1 MAKKDDEL
9 DVEQEQG
16 KRNETEKNVSKEE
29 NESSSEGT
37 GSKIVSALI
46 VLVIILIWLGV
57 FAFAIKI
64 DFLNFGSEVLTPVL
78 RDVPIVNKILP
89 DTQVSGDKDKN
100 DGKYNFANMDE
111 AIERIKE
118 LEMQLDSQSSSS
130 GVDSNY
136 IKELEAEV
144 NRLKKFEKQQE
155 EFAKKKKEFDE
166 QVVFAENA
174 PDITEYQAYYEQ
186 MDPDNAQE
194 IYRQVV
200 EQVQYD
206 KKVTE
211 QAERYANMEPA
222 SAAQILDVMTSAD
235 LDLVCAILASMDT
248 EKSALILQEMDSNV
262 AAKITKRM
270 LAKD

>member
-9 DVEQEQG
+9 DVEQEQ
-16 KRNETEKNVSKEE
+16 NLDLEAEKKVSKEE
-29 NESSSEGT
+29 NSSDSEGT
-37 GSKIVSALI
+37 GSKIISALI
-46 VLVIILIWLGV
+46 VLLIILIWLGV
-57 FAFAIKI
+57 FIFAVKL
-64 DFLNFGSEVLTPVL
+64 DFMNFGSEVLTPVL
-78 RDVPIVNKILP
+78 RDVPLVNKILP
-89 DTQVSGDKDKN
+89 DTEQSGGEEDG
-100 DGKYNFANMDE
+100 DGKYNFSSMDE

-166 QVVFAENA
+166 EVVFAENA
-174 PDITEYQAYYEQ
+174 PDITEYQKYYEQ
-186 MDPDNAQE
+186 IDPDNAQE

-200 EQVQYD
+200 EQAQYD
-206 KKVTE
+206 QKVTD

-248 EKSALILQEMDSNV
+248 DKSALILQEMDSNV